1 MMLALGV
8 AAIALLPAL
17 IDPARRAYAVALF
30 AALALFLGL
39 RALPESIPGLR
50 LIGAD
55 ENWTGLL
62 LATLGLLSLAA
73 ALVRRAAFTWREFG
87 LTSTQRPGTRR
98 AALIVAIA
106 ALVANYAL
114 MSLGS
119 FRLDHVSAETWLY
132 QASAPGLAEEIA
144 FRGVLLALA
153 DRAFVAQRNV
163 FGAPIGW
170 GGVVVTL
177 LFVLLHVSEHT
188 SALGLLLGVLPAA
201 FLYLWLRARSGSL
214 LLPILVHNL
223 WNLSV
228 YAAHF

>member
-1 MMLALGV
+1 MMLAMS
-8 AAIALLPAL
+8 AAVIALLPAL
-17 IDPARRAYAVALF
+17 IDPVRRAYAVAF
-30 AALALFLGL
+30 CAALALFLGL

-50 LIGAD
+50 PTGAD

-62 LATLGLLSLAA
+62 LATLGLLILAA
-73 ALVRRAAFTWREFG
+73 VLVRSAGFTWREFG
-87 LTSTQRPGTRR
+87 LTSTQRQGTWR
-98 AALIVAIA
+98 AALLIAFA
-106 ALVANYAL
+106 ALVANYAA
-114 MSLGS
+114 MMPSS

-132 QASAPGLAEEIA
+132 QATAPGVAEELA

-153 DRAFVAQRNV
+153 DRAFAARRDV

-177 LFVLLHVSEHT
+177 LFVLLHVSVHT
-188 SALGLLLGVLPAA
+188 SAWGLALGVLPAA
-201 FLYLWLRARSGSL
+201 LLYLWLRARSGSL

-228 YAAHF
+228 YAAHL